1 MICDHTCYNN
11 IIFVLDDKIIYNKRF
26 TITAKLLYSCYQL
39 KDALCKS
46 SKRKFKIVSPDAPLI
61 KKVAQINWEACFIR
75 QLEENNSPIVSPFKS
90 RQCDSDPKRSTCYK
104 VAENLR
110 KFCEYSDSLPT
121 VLQIHLENYKT
132 NQDLVSQFVKQKA
145 VFHNTCM
152 NKYGSYNFKRKVKKK
167 INTSSSYSI
176 EPPRSSGRILSTPNY
191 SDNFVFFLRSN
202 MMQLTSILVKFCHW
216 INVLEKLHKS

>member
-191 SDNFVFFLRSN
+191 SDNFVFFCA
-202 MMQLTSILVKFCHW
+202 QT
-216 INVLEKLHKS
+216 